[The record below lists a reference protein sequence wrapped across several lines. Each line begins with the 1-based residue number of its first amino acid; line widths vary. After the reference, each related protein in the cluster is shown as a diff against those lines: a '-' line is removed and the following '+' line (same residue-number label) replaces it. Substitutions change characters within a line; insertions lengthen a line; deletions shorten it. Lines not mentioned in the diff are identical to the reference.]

1 MNYDY
6 ISSYKIARSCDVV
19 FSEVVTPNQFIR
31 LDVKNYSIIYK
42 NSRQVFYKL
51 DSFEVI
57 KNISIFTNS
66 HLLKHLFRVL
76 KNVPRDYNI
85 TLITNQTDLAVT
97 REVYDSKPECINTWY
112 SINVDSKSP
121 NLIPIPLGLSND
133 YSPKNLLAD
142 DFKKLKLDANS
153 KKSIFFYINF
163 SKNTN
168 HKERQHLYD
177 KFADKDWAYL
187 QKNNLTKENYY
198 SELSSSEF
206 CLSPFGNGIDT
217 HRIWESLYLD
227 VIPVTKYHYTFSS
240 VQNLPILFV
249 NDYNEITLDLLDTF
263 KKNYIRNDYNFQL
276 LENYYWTDKINVNT
290 TNLSEI
296 SIHLNTSYL
305 YKNYIKFEYL
315 FKEYI
320 KRITK
325 IIIFNIKKLSKVS
338 TLVFRKISK

>member
-19 FSEVVTPNQFIR
+19 FSEVVTPNQFIK
-31 LDVKNYSIIYK
+31 LDIKNYSIIYK

-51 DSFEVI
+51 DSFEVT
-57 KNISIFTNS
+57 KNITIFTNS
-66 HLLKHLFRVL
+66 HLLENLFRVL
-76 KNVPRDYNI
+76 KNVPSDYNI
-85 TLITNQTDLAVT
+85 TLITNQTDFAVT
-97 REVYDSKPECINTWY
+97 SRVYDSKPGCINIWY
-112 SINVDSKSP
+112 SINVDSKSL

-133 YSPKNLLAD
+133 YSPKNLLAND
-142 DFKKLKLDANS
+142 LKNIKFDANS
-153 KKSIFFYINF
+153 KKSIFFYVNF

-168 HKERQHLYD
+168 RKEREKLYD
-177 KFADKDWAYL
+177 KFRDRDWAYL
-187 QKNNLTKENYY
+187 QENNLTKKNYY

-217 HRIWESLYLD
+217 HRIWESLYLN
-227 VIPVTKYHYTFSS
+227 VIPVTKYHHTFSS

-249 NDYNEITLDLLDTF
+249 NDYNEITLDLLETF
-263 KKNYIRNDYNFQL
+263 KKNYIRDDYNFKL

-290 TNLSEI
+290 TNSSDN
-296 SIHLNTSYL
+296 SIHLNISYL

-325 IIIFNIKKLSKVS
+325 IIIFNTNKLSKVS
-338 TLVFRKISK
+338 TLVFRRNAK